1 MSDAKKLPALS
12 EMQWEIMNVI
22 WDRGECSVADAW
34 KTLNERRSVARNTVQ
49 TQIARLEEK
58 GWLRH
63 SERNGGFL
71 YSATVSR
78 QESQQVSVQRL
89 IETVFDGSSEGLVLT
104 LLNGGTL
111 SKSAVD
117 RIRRLISERR
127 RKQC

>member
-1 MSDAKKLPALS
+1 MSDAQELPALS
-12 EMQWEIMNVI
+12 EMQWEIMNVV

-34 KTLNERRSVARNTVQ
+34 KTLNERRAVARNTVH

-63 SERNGGFL
+63 NERNGGFL
-71 YSATVSR
+71 YSTTVSR

-111 SKSAVD
+111 SRSEAA
-117 RIRRLISERR
+117 RIRELISEGR
-127 RKQC
+127 RKQS